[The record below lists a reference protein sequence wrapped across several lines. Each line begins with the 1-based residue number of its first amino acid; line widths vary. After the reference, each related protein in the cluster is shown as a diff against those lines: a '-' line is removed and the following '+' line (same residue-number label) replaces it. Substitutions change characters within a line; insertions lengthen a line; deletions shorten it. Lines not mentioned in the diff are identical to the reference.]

1 MTSPLD
7 LASPGTGTAPP
18 PSAPAAVDATTSD
31 PQQPRKL
38 QDVLADF
45 DLDTEDG
52 KQILEVRRKYKQ
64 KWSIIRMDRVRKCSR
79 NLEYIKGNQY
89 IVYQD
94 GRWFSP
100 FEESSGITG
109 SEQGEDE
116 SFYKYINN
124 VTQWCHRVYSAALGG
139 EAPKTRF
146 WPSDADRTEDMTAA
160 EEAGKAQ
167 AKIER
172 DNKLLSLQKQE
183 LLYFFTG
190 GCYGKYTRWLRDEDR
205 AGVHDEPVYV
215 QANQQVFGDRYI
227 CPTCGEDNQQ
237 QQQVPGTN
245 VTQKC
250 TECGSDLGEGDFFPS
265 ESAEGVTE
273 QGMKEVPNGLVASS
287 VYNTLQVDLDP
298 RAGDATRSAVAMSA
312 ILDLEDEADVAAL
325 RAMYPEAWDD
335 LKQSKGSSDGNGDMD
350 YSRTAR
356 NKVFASTIRRNLQ
369 GLDELPTLSRC
380 WIQSW
385 AFNILDDRKRAE
397 KLKKAFPKGCLCISV
412 PASEKILDLRSERA
426 TDHWTWGVTQIGF
439 GAYPP
444 APCDSAID
452 FQDRINDVG
461 NDIHNYIDRLST
473 PDVLANTNLVDI
485 KALNSNATGAG
496 GFKGIKPKQAMNGQI
511 QQGLESAFFQPELHT
526 DAKIFE
532 YAQELWLA
540 LQICLGITPQMFGG
554 SDPNIKTKGGQE
566 QALNTSRGILAPYW
580 DQLREEH
587 AASAIVGV
595 KCMAENA
602 TEDVLDVITGG
613 GSGFKNQFVRV
624 DALQGNFSAWPE
636 PDQGYPTTFA
646 ERQDV
651 IKEMILNAA
660 KNPIIQ
666 EMLGPR
672 VNQRL
677 AAMHLLPSGFEI
689 PGTFAED
696 KCKKDIDQLIAPGV
710 GPMMMPNPATGQLI
724 PMPSIQPD
732 KDVDDLQ
739 ISEQVATDWMLKNF
753 YTTRMENPNGFEN
766 VRLYL
771 KLVVQLNAQ
780 KQTQQQMTGVV
791 APTSQAGTTQA

>member
-7 LASPGTGTAPP
+7 LTQQAQAPP
-18 PSAPAAVDATTSD
+18 PSVDATVSD
-31 PQQPRKL
+31 PQPQGA
-38 QDVLADF
+38 QDLLAQF
-45 DLDTEDG
+45 GLSKEDE
-52 KQILEVRRKYKQ
+52 KSILEVRRKYKQ
-64 KWSIIRMDRVRKCSR
+64 KWSTIRMDRVRKCSR

-100 FEESSGITG
+100 FDENGGASG

-124 VTQWCHRVYSAALGG
+124 VTQWCHRVYSAALSG

-146 WPSDADRTEDMTAA
+146 WPNDAEKTEDMTAA
-160 EEAGKAQ
+160 EEASKAQ

-172 DNKLLSLQKQE
+172 DNKISSLQRQE

-205 AGVHDEPVYV
+205 AGVHDEPVY
-215 QANQQVFGDRYI
+215 AEGNSNVFPDRYV
-227 CPTCGEDNQQ
+227 CPSCGEDNEQQ
-237 QQQVPGTN
+237 ESVPGTD

-250 TECGSDLGEGDFFPS
+250 SNCGADLGEGDFFPS
-265 ESAEGVTE
+265 EDAEGVTE
-273 QGMKEVPNGLVASS
+273 QGMKEVPNGLVATS

-298 RAGDATRSAVAMSA
+298 RAGDATRSAISMSA

-325 RAMYPEAWDD
+325 RAMYPDAWDD
-335 LKQSKGSSDGNGDMD
+335 LKMAKGSSDGNGDMD

-369 GLDELPTLSRC
+369 GMDELPTLSRC
-380 WIQSW
+380 WIQPW
-385 AFNILDDRKRAE
+385 AFNILDDRQKAE
-397 KLKKAFPKGCLCISV
+397 KLKKAFPTGCLVISV
-412 PASEKILDLRSERA
+412 PSAEKVLDLREERA

-461 NDIHNYIDRLST
+461 NDIHNYIDRMSC
-473 PDVLANTNLVDI
+473 PEVLV
-485 KALNSNATGAG
+485 NSNLIDGKAINSLG
-496 GFKGIKPKQAMNGQI
+496 GGPGGYKSVKPKQAMNGQV
-511 QQGLESAFFQPELHT
+511 QQGMESAFFQPQFHQ
-526 DAKIFE
+526 DAKIFD

-540 LQICLGITPQMFGG
+540 LQVCLGITPQMFGG
-554 SDPNIKTKGGQE
+554 SDPNIKTGMGQQ
-566 QALNTSRGILAPYW
+566 QALNTSRGILEPYW

-587 AASAIVGV
+587 ASSAIVGV

-602 TEDVLDVITGG
+602 TEDVLDIITGG
-613 GSGFKNQFVRV
+613 GSGFKNSFIRV

-660 KNPIIQ
+660 KNPLIQ

-677 AAMHLLPSGFEI
+677 AAMHLMPAGFEI

-696 KCKKDIDQLIAPGV
+696 KVRKDIDALSAPGV
-710 GPMMMPNPATGQLI
+710 GPVIMPDPMSGQPM
-724 PMPSIQPD
+724 PMPSVQPD
-732 KDVDDLQ
+732 KDVDDLTV
-739 ISEQVATDWMLKNF
+739 SEQVTKDWMLQNF
-753 YTTRMENPNGFEN
+753 YTTRIENPGGFEN

-771 KLVVQLNAQ
+771 KLVVQFQAQ
-780 KQTQQQMTGVV
+780 NQAQQAMTGVT
-791 APTSQAGTTQA
+791 APPPQSGTTQA